1 MVYIFW
7 IFPLFSSGDMCT
19 KCPFLF
25 VSTRCIVQNVLW
37 IVLIK
42 RTNLS
47 VGVTAISTEMNASW
61 KNWLAGKKCVKVSW
75 FQNEFVKTRAALLT
89 AGSNNTAHPTWVFF
103 HFFFQ
108 RISRICH
115 CSKVKFLTNP
125 AWIANWLQ
133 LLVPDKSHKRLK
145 QNESTKIVFIWICQI
160 NETNCISVL

>member
-1 MVYIFW
+1 MISTNEIKNKSTHRESMNYNELKFHPFPLYMCTRCMFIFVSTGFIEQNVTSEYYFFNISIGMEYIFW

-61 KNWLAGKKCVKVSW
+61 KNWLAGKDLCSDC
-75 FQNEFVKTRAALLT
+75 LLDF
-89 AGSNNTAHPTWVFF
+89 GV
-103 HFFFQ
+103 
-108 RISRICH
+108 
-115 CSKVKFLTNP
+115 
-125 AWIANWLQ
+125 
-133 LLVPDKSHKRLK
+133 
-145 QNESTKIVFIWICQI
+145 STKGVQFG
-160 NETNCISVL
+160 EKT